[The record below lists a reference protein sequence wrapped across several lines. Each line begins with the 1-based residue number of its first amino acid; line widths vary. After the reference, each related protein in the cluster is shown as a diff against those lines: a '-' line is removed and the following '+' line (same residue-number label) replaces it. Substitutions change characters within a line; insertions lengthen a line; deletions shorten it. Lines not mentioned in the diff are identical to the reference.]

1 MTPRKA
7 SAKTKERPKYPWL
20 RLLEMERERPDLH
33 PAGEK
38 EIVNKPRGRPRNPF
52 PRKRVVI
59 TLTEDEIQ
67 ALDSVVQSLSPA
79 IPGVFRGNLI
89 SLLVFYLRDSLD
101 GIDINRIKSFSDLV
115 KVLDV
120 RKEAL
125 RSDRD
130 DG

>member
-1 MTPRKA
+1 MAPRKA

-38 EIVNKPRGRPRNPF
+38 GASVKPRGRPRNPF

-59 TLTEDEIQ
+59 TLTEDEIA
-67 ALDSVVQSLSPA
+67 ALDGLLQNLSPSM
-79 IPGVFRGNLI
+79 PGIFRGNLI

-101 GIDINRIKSFSDLV
+101 GADLSKIKTFADIVRALET
-115 KVLDV
+115 
-120 RKEAL
+120 RKEARL
-125 RSDRD
+125 DRET
-130 DG
+130 